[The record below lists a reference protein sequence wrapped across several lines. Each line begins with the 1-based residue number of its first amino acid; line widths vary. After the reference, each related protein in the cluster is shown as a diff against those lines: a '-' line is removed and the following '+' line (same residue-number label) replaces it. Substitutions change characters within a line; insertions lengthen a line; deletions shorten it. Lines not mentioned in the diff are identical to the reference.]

1 MEGRHQ
7 LLHPSLLWG
16 QLRSGGSLLGIGTNF
31 SLAAQSSEDI
41 EMSFSELSQ
50 GFTGL
55 GLKGPV

>member
-1 MEGRHQ
+1 M
-7 LLHPSLLWG
+7 LHLSLLWG
-16 QLRSGGSLLGIGTNF
+16 QLRSGGSLPGFGTNF

-50 GFTGL
+50 GFAGL